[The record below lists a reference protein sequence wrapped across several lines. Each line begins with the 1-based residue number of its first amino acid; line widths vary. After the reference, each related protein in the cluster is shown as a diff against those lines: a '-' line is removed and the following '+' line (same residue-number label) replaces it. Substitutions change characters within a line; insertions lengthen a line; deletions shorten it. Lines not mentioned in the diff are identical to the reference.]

1 MIVIILLI
9 PAGVSCCVDLPEPTE
24 SSTSNPGTT
33 GTSDS
38 TSDSTNQ
45 PTDSQSQTQ
54 TTSSSS
60 QSNAATPKA
69 KCDYRSSSQHDFYG
83 IPSES
88 FKTSI
93 SPHRSTKRN
102 EAYNDTLTTVDE
114 VTKPTQSHNG
124 CEYDYVQ

>member
-9 PAGVSCCVDLPEPTE
+9 PAGVSRCVDLPEPTE

-69 KCDYRSSSQHDFYG
+69 SAITDQVASMTFTESQVN
-83 IPSES
+83 PS
-88 FKTSI
+88 
-93 SPHRSTKRN
+93 
-102 EAYNDTLTTVDE
+102 
-114 VTKPTQSHNG
+114 KPVSALIAVPREMRHTMTH
-124 CEYDYVQ
+124 